1 VQAFFAA
8 MLAASSLYVMREGLK
23 SVGVNNSSVVV
34 FETLM

>member
-8 MLAASSLYVMREGLK
+8 MLAASLYVMREGLK